1 MFIAIQRYC
10 NAEDPFRSNCKILGV
25 FKTESSAKSACDA
38 AYDEILKYD
47 GDCFADYVPGA
58 DEYKSLYYHPYARY
72 GWRIEQYDKIND

>member
-10 NAEDPFRSNCKILGV
+10 DAEDPFWSNCKILGV

-47 GDCFADYVPGA
+47 FMKIRKKVYS
-58 DEYKSLYYHPYARY
+58 DEEK
-72 GWRIEQYDKIND
+72 